1 MDEKNQIPNPPET
14 PEMPETPAAPSKPE
28 GGVDVHALAEE
39 LASIMAAK
47 EPTPE
52 ELAAEEARQ
61 RQEATQAARLKRRK
75 RRRRNFRDLLL
86 RIVLLGVI
94 VYVLFFHL
102 VGVLKMPNDDMYP
115 RIDSGDLVLFYRL
128 EKDVRAQDVIVLQK
142 DASAL
147 QEYVDTNEIVSID
160 DGDEDEFIDE
170 PISTPGPTAVP
181 VSSAP
186 NVAPSAI
193 VTDSSLLGK
202 INRLWYTV
210 QEKLGLRLP
219 TGKQYF
225 VCRVVA
231 TAGDTVEITDEGRLI
246 VNGNSMIES
255 NIFYP
260 TTQYLG
266 FTEYPLTLH
275 AGECFVLADKRNGGA
290 DSRFFGVVREDEI
303 LGTVFTIVRRNNL

>member
-1 MDEKNQIPNPPET
+1 MEKNQVPNNPET
-14 PEMPETPAAPSKPE
+14 PETPPAQPRSPSDQ
-28 GGVDVHALAEE
+28 GGVNVRELAEE
-39 LASIMAAK
+39 LASIMAAQS
-47 EPTPE
+47 PTPE
-52 ELAAEEARQ
+52 EIAAEEARQ
-61 RQEATQAARLKRRK
+61 KQKAARAAKLKRRK
-75 RRRRNFRDLLL
+75 RRRRNLRDLLI
-86 RIVLLGVI
+86 RTAVLGLV

-142 DASAL
+142 DASIL
-147 QEYVDTNEIVSID
+147 QEYVDTNELVET
-160 DGDEDEFIDE
+160 GDSEGERQ
-170 PISTPGPTAVP
+170 PQSTPAPTAVP
-181 VSSAP
+181 VTLAP
-186 NVAPSAI
+186 DAAPSAI
-193 VTDSSLLGK
+193 VSDTSLIGR

-231 TAGDTVEITDEGRLI
+231 TAGDTVEITEEGRLL
-246 VNGNSMIES
+246 VNGNSMIET

-266 FTEYPLTLH
+266 FTQYPLTLH
-275 AGECFVLADKRNGGA
+275 AGECFVLADRRNGGA
-290 DSRFFGVVREDEI
+290 DSRFFGVVKEEEI
-303 LGTVFTIVRRNNL
+303 LGTVFTIVRRTNL